1 MPCHADHTCR
11 TCDPLVFDSD
21 RTARYTFYA
30 GISRNLQE
38 YIHSAL
44 VPSAGADGR
53 ETSEGPELVQRL
65 GLVRLVTVSAY
76 RSCRRPQDQTE

>member
-1 MPCHADHTCR
+1 MPITHAAPVILWYSIQTELR
-11 TCDPLVFDSD
+11 AVPSTPVSAE
-21 RTARYTFYA
+21 T
-30 GISRNLQE
+30 SK
-38 YIHSAL
+38 HSAL